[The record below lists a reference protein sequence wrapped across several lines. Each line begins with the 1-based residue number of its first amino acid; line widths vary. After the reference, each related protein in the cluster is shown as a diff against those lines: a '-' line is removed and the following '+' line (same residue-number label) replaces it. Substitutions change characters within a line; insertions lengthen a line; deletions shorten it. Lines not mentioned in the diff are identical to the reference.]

1 MPSVSKKQEDF
12 MRAVAHS
19 PSFAKK
25 VDVPQKVGADFERA
39 DQAKKKQKLTAP
51 YRKKEQK

>member
-1 MPSVSKKQEDF
+1 

-39 DQAKKKQKLTAP
+39 DQAKKKPKLTAP